1 MLKLASHQWPWMA
14 GTPASGIRN
23 FGVSIMANCIFGKPV
38 NKAYQTSDFTRRPLS
53 AAQLLYAAMDAH
65 VVARIHQHILD
76 HAGAA
81 ELELFARKQA
91 RRVNSN

>member
-1 MLKLASHQWPWMA
+1 
-14 GTPASGIRN
+14 
-23 FGVSIMANCIFGKPV
+23 MANCIFGKPV
-38 NKAYQTSDFTRRPLS
+38 NKAYHTSDFTRRPLS

-91 RRVNSN
+91 RRVSNN